1 MLSIFQ
7 AVLLGL
13 VQGISE
19 LFPISALGHTVL
31 VANLFNWHGL
41 THEIT
46 ASQSAMLQLMVA
58 TQLAVAIAIILFYRR
73 QCLHL
78 IKGFSRSF
86 HTRDITHDSNARL
99 AWTLVAA
106 AVPAGLLALVFEYPL
121 RRVFA
126 TGFFAI
132 VLVIVNG
139 ILLVRGDSVLT
150 QTELNR
156 PRRRRSEPAAAA
168 DRTARQISDHL
179 SFDRAG
185 IIGLMQTG
193 ALLAGLSRTGIIM
206 LAALRSGLGHRE
218 AARFSFLLTALLL
231 LGGGLYK
238 LPTLFA
244 SASAALR
251 PQLLL
256 GAIIAGVSAY
266 CSVRFLDAYF
276 QRKSLRPFGIYCIA
290 AGSFLL
296 LISIIRGAS

>member
-7 AVLLGL
+7 AIVLGL
-13 VQGISE
+13 AQGISE
-19 LFPISALGHTVL
+19 LLPISALGHTVL
-31 VANLFNWHGL
+31 VANLFTWHGL

-46 ASQSAMLQLMVA
+46 ANHSAVLQLMVV
-58 TQLAVAIAIILFYRR
+58 TQLAAALAIILFYRR
-73 QCLHL
+73 ECLRTV
-78 IKGFSRSF
+78 KGFGRSLR
-86 HTRDITHDSNARL
+86 TRDITHDSDTKL

-106 AVPAGLLALVFEYPL
+106 AVPAGLLALVLEYPL

-139 ILLVRGDSVLT
+139 ILLIRGDSVLT

-156 PRRRRSEPAAAA
+156 PRRRPSESATVA
-168 DRTARQISDHL
+168 DRTARQISDRI
-179 SFDRAG
+179 SFNRAG

-231 LGGGLYK
+231 LAGGLYK
-238 LPTLFA
+238 LPTIFG
-244 SASAALR
+244 SASATLR

-256 GAIIAGVSAY
+256 GGAVAGAAAY
-266 CSVRFLDAYF
+266 YSVRFLDTYF

-296 LISIIRGAS
+296 LVSIIRGAS